1 MNFGYNNTIKEGRM
15 ENFVP
20 YEKMSKKRKKEL
32 NEQKRLVWRIS
43 PVSRAVESKKVYNR
57 RKEKFAER
65 ADID

>member
-1 MNFGYNNTIKEGRM
+1 M

-32 NEQKRLVWRIS
+32 NEQKRFVWKIS
-43 PVSRAVESKKVYNR
+43 PVSRAVESKKIYNR

>member
-1 MNFGYNNTIKEGRM
+1 M

-32 NEQKRLVWRIS
+32 NEQKRLVWKIS